1 MIHPDTELA
10 FISPAVGRGVRAT
23 RFLPKGTIV
32 WALCELDLVLPPE
45 DVTALGQVYQPIF
58 DKYAYVDPA
67 GRSILCW
74 DHARFINHACRPSV
88 RGAHPHFQIVTRDVE
103 AGEELTCE
111 YAECNVEPAMEC
123 LCDAPDC
130 RSAISGKDLIRYGE
144 AWDQEVLDAVKAI
157 GQVDQPLWKFLRD
170 PELAREI
177 STGRRPPMKMRD
189 YYAFGAKD
197 GANAAASR
205 PSEPRIRERA
215 HATKRANCT

>member
-23 RFLPKGTIV
+23 RFLPRGTIV
-32 WALCELDLVLPPE
+32 WALCKLDLVMSAAE
-45 DVTALGQVYQPIF
+45 VASLGPVYHPIF
-58 DKYAYVDPA
+58 DKYAYIDPE
-67 GRSILCW
+67 GSSILCW

-88 RGAHPHFQIVTRDVE
+88 RGAHPHFQIITRDVA

-144 AWDQEVLDAVKAI
+144 TWDEEVAQAVASIDK
-157 GQVDQPLWKFLRD
+157 VDQPLWSYLRD
-170 PELAREI
+170 PDLARDI
-177 STGRRPPMKMRD
+177 AAGRRAPMKMRH
-189 YYAFGAKD
+189 YYAGGKVEETTNPARSVVR
-197 GANAAASR
+197 NAAAR
-205 PSEPRIRERA
+205 
-215 HATKRANCT
+215 